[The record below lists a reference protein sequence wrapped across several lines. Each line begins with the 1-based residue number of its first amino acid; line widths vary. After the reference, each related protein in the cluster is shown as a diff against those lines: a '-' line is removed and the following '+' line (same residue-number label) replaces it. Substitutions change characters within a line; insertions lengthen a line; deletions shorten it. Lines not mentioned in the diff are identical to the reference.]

1 MGRERLVKAV
11 ERSMHFGAYGYTPI
25 RNILRSGLDNV
36 AFGDESGADGAL
48 PKHTNIRGPKDY
60 R

>member
-1 MGRERLVKAV
+1 
-11 ERSMHFGAYGYTPI
+11 MHFGAYGYTPI
-25 RNILRSGLDNV
+25 RNILSSGLENV

-48 PKHTNIRGPKDY
+48 PKHTNIRGPEDY